1 MVEGLLAIKTSI
13 GICKSCIVGKHLE
26 YKFDRGK
33 ESNEKNILG
42 LIHFDIRGP
51 IPNTSMSGS
60 WYVLTL
66 IDDFSRYTWVFFLK
80 KNMKFWKDSPSSK
93 HWLRMPL
100 GE

>member
-1 MVEGLLAIKTSI
+1 MVEGLPIIKTSN
-13 GICKSCIVGKHLE
+13 GICKGCIVGKHLE

-33 ESNEKNILG
+33 ESNENIILG

-66 IDDFSRYTWVFFLK
+66 TDDFSRYTSVFFLRK
-80 KNMKFWKDSPSSK
+80 KYEVLERFIEFKALVKNSS
-93 HWLRMPL
+93 
-100 GE
+100 G